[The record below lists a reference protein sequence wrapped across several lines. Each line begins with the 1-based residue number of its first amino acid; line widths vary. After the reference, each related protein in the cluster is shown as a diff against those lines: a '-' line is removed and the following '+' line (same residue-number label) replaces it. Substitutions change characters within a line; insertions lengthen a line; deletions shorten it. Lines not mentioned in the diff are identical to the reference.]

1 MSSTKDRVRRAFS
14 RAARSYD
21 DAVIIQRGIAAQMA
35 KHFENKGFSRILE
48 LGCGTGNY
56 TELLLKSNP
65 EAHITAIDFS
75 EEMVQAA
82 KAKLRKF
89 GARMSFAVM
98 DIEDSRIEGLGADFD
113 LITSNST
120 FHWLSD
126 FQESVS
132 KCARMLSAGG
142 QFLMSYFGPGT
153 YNELKQVL
161 EEHFGRQIQLSAD
174 SFLGKTD
181 FSNIMRHDFSPF
193 SIVEYE
199 TVHNYN
205 TFLELLL
212 TIKNSGT
219 AGAGA
224 GLVFNKRA
232 LRELETAFIERFGAV
247 CATYHYYIFSG
258 TKKGSI
264 RQSDPQ

>member
-1 MSSTKDRVRRAFS
+1 MSSIKDRIRRSFS
-14 RAARSYD
+14 RAAQTYD
-21 DAVIIQRGIAAQMA
+21 DAVIIQRKIAAQMA
-35 KHFENKGFSRILE
+35 KHLENERFSKILE

-65 EAHITAIDFS
+65 DAHITAIDFS

-89 GARMSFAVM
+89 GSRISFAVK
-98 DIEDSRIEGLGADFD
+98 DIEDLHIEEYGAGFD

-126 FQESVS
+126 FQASVS
-132 KCARMLSAGG
+132 KCAGMLSKGG
-142 QFLMSYFGPGT
+142 KFLISYFGPGT
-153 YNELKQVL
+153 YKELKQVL
-161 EEHFGRQIQLSAD
+161 EDYFGRRIQLSAD

-181 FSNIMRHDFSPF
+181 FVNIMRRRFHPL
-193 SIVEYE
+193 SIAEYE
-199 TVHNYN
+199 TVHNYD
-205 TFLELLL
+205 TFLALLL

-219 AGAGA
+219 AGAGT
-224 GLVFNKRA
+224 GLVFNKTA
-232 LRELETAFIERFGAV
+232 LREIEAAFIKRFGSI

-258 TKKGSI
+258 INKGYAK
-264 RQSDPQ
+264 Q